1 LDINHQFFVIL
12 FFIRAGLMD
21 RSEWMYQIKRASD
34 PWYLTEVRKFIA
46 AAKTHRERLKRT
58 TTICPCS
65 YCKNMKAYEDGTV
78 QSHLIGF
85 GFMKDYTVW
94 TLYGKRVV
102 VVHHLE

>member
-1 LDINHQFFVIL
+1 
-12 FFIRAGLMD
+12 MD
-21 RSEWMYQIKRASD
+21 KSEWMYQINRVSD